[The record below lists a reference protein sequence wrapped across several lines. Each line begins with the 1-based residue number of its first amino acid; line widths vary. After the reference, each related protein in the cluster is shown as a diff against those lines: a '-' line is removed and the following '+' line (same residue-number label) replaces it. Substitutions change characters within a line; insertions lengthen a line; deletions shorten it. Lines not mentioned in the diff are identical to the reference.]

1 MDRARRT
8 LADPGQRHA
17 AHRSRLPAH
26 HRAQLRDRSQRHPAR
41 LHGGR
46 QFADRHGRDHAQR
59 RPQRRQLSGRRR
71 HAGHRGQDVS
81 GQFADRRLAGARHP
95 HPRRG
100 RDQVDRRRRRH
111 LRAALQAIRE
121 GAEGDLM
128 TVIATE
134 TAEGLIRWRY
144 LPWALAAIAAMIAVI
159 VAGNIWLLDFVH
171 VFSSLLWTGVDLF
184 MGFVLGPILRR
195 VDLSVRREIVR
206 RLTPRTLF
214 LMPTVS
220 IISGTT
226 GWFLAVQLGYTALD
240 WPAYWWVAAALIL
253 VTLMTIQGLGFL
265 TPVTVDVG
273 LQLQDRD
280 PDMRKIS
287 SWMRWFF
294 YAVALQGLI
303 QVAIIVVMTRFR
315 AGI

>member
-1 MDRARRT
+1 
-8 LADPGQRHA
+8 
-17 AHRSRLPAH
+17 
-26 HRAQLRDRSQRHPAR
+26 
-41 LHGGR
+41 
-46 QFADRHGRDHAQR
+46 
-59 RPQRRQLSGRRR
+59 
-71 HAGHRGQDVS
+71 
-81 GQFADRRLAGARHP
+81 
-95 HPRRG
+95 
-100 RDQVDRRRRRH
+100 
-111 LRAALQAIRE
+111 
-121 GAEGDLM
+121 M
-128 TVIATE
+128 TVVAAE
-134 TAEGLIRWRY
+134 TSEGLIRWRY

-240 WPAYWWVAAALIL
+240 WPAYGWVAAALIL

-265 TPVTVDVG
+265 TPVNVYVC
-273 LQLQDRD
+273 LQLQNPK
-280 PDMRKIS
+280 PDMNKIS
-287 SWMRWFF
+287 SWMRWYF
-294 YAVALQGLI
+294 YAVALQGLM